1 MKFSYFLEC
10 ISINNRNVLLD
21 YSDDYIYDSIYKD
34 GYDNYYIIVDSDE
47 FAMETNTYDIYEV
60 TKDDR
65 LMYNTLYYNLMQD
78 INDDYEKVDIILEL
92 NIEKIRE
99 L

>member
-10 ISINNRNVLLD
+10 IKNRNVLLD

-34 GYDNYYIIVDSDE
+34 GDDNYYIILESVE
-47 FAMETNTYDIYEV
+47 FVMETNTYDIYEV
-60 TKDDR
+60 TKDGG
-65 LMYNTLYYNLMQD
+65 LMYDTLYYNIMLD

-92 NIEKIRE
+92 NMEKVRE